1 MSLNSAQRQQT
12 SIELKVNRD
21 ISGLTGEK
29 IQADLGFSGEL
40 LEETLN
46 VGSGT
51 HGEAVWRLRDYLED
65 KIKEQGKEPHPYSI
79 LKTNIWYK
87 YK

>member
-1 MSLNSAQRQQT
+1 MSLNHAQRKQT
-12 SIELKVNRD
+12 SEELKVNYE
-21 ISGLTGEK
+21 ISGLTSED
-29 IQADLGFSGEL
+29 IQADLGFSVKQ

-46 VGSGT
+46 IGPSSQ
-51 HGEAVWRLRDYLED
+51 GEAVWMLRDYLEE

-79 LKTNIWYK
+79 LKTNIWYR

>member
-12 SIELKVNRD
+12 SMELKANFD
-21 ISGLTGEK
+21 ISGLTCKEV
-29 IQADLGFSGEL
+29 QTDLGFSGEL

-51 HGEAVWRLRDYLED
+51 HGEAVWRLRDYLEE
-65 KIKEQGKEPHPYSI
+65 KIQEQGKEPHPYSI